1 MNLDSKCKRCRRAG
15 EKLFL
20 KGERCFS
27 PKCAMVKRNYPP
39 GAHGQKRRPRLSSYG
54 VHLAEKQK
62 VRYIYGLS
70 ESQLK
75 GYMAKAMAKKGDTG
89 EIFLQF
95 LERRLD
101 NVVFR
106 LGFAKSRTQA
116 RKLVGHGHF
125 MVNNKKVNI
134 PSYLL
139 KVKDLVSIRE
149 RSLKNKYFSEV
160 KKSIEKHEAPAWLSL
175 DKKALTGQFLSLPA
189 EKDLNLGIQ
198 TQLIVEFYS
207 K

>member
-1 MNLDSKCKRCRRAG
+1 MNLDSKCKKCRRAG

-20 KGERCFS
+20 KGDRCLS

-39 GAHGQKRRPRLSSYG
+39 GAHGQKRSPRLSSYG
-54 VHLAEKQK
+54 LHLAEKQK
-62 VRYIYGLS
+62 VRHIYGLS
-70 ESQLK
+70 EAQLK

-89 EIFLQF
+89 RIFLQL

-106 LGFAKSRTQA
+106 LGLAKSRIQA
-116 RKLVGHGHF
+116 RKMVNHGHF
-125 MVNNKKVNI
+125 EVNGKKVNI

-139 KVKDLVSIRE
+139 KSNDLVSIRE
-149 RSLKNKYFSEV
+149 RSQKNKFFSEL
-160 KKSIEKHEAPAWLSL
+160 KKTLAKHEVASWLSFD
-175 DKKALTGQFLSLPA
+175 DKNLSGRFIGLP
-189 EKDLNLGIQ
+189 EEQDLNLGIQ

>member
-1 MNLDSKCKRCRRAG
+1 MNIDAKCKKCRRAG

-20 KGERCFS
+20 KGDRCYT

-54 VHLAEKQK
+54 VHLQEKQK
-62 VRYIYGLS
+62 VRHMYGLS
-70 ESQLK
+70 EAQFK
-75 GYMAKAMAKKGDTG
+75 GYMKKAMAKKGNTG
-89 EIFLQF
+89 DIFLQF

-101 NVVFR
+101 NVIYR
-106 LGFAKSRTQA
+106 LGMAKSRIQA
-116 RKLVGHGHF
+116 RKTVNHGHF
-125 MVNNKKVNI
+125 LVNNKKVNI

-139 KVKDLVSIRE
+139 DVKDIITIRE
-149 RSLKNKYFSEV
+149 KSMKNKYFLELI
-160 KKSIEKHEAPAWLSL
+160 KSINKHEVPEWMSL
-175 DKKALTGQFLSLPA
+175 DKKTLKGQFVNLPD
-189 EKDLNLGIQ
+189 EKQLNLGIQ